1 MEQMPCHNFSP
12 GSEWN
17 RLLHGL
23 FFINMFVRFRL
34 ILDRGELM
42 TKEQL
47 DVSNLTAGTK
57 SEDQNPQVS
66 FSPNIKYA
74 ASDEFTKKYP

>member
-1 MEQMPCHNFSP
+1 
-12 GSEWN
+12 
-17 RLLHGL
+17 
-23 FFINMFVRFRL
+23 
-34 ILDRGELM
+34 M

-66 FSPNIKYA
+66 FSPSIKYA